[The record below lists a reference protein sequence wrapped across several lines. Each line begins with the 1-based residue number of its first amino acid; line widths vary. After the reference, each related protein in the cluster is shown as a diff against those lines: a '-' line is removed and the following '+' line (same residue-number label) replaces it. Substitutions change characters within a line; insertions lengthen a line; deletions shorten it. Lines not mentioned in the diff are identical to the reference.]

1 MQQTL
6 KSAIEQALKNFS
18 QVSTSDGIK
27 HLFET
32 LGYSTQRELPLD
44 NQTPNEVLEVFAWE
58 NFREDKGLLE
68 EWESVNCLFQVTEDE
83 ITQNGQGTL
92 FKPSFDTDYLKSYI
106 FLGLTLQKPAY
117 SRSDLAKI
125 TREINRQSDIPIMV
139 LFRYG
144 NYVTLSIINRRP
156 NKLDRD
162 KDVLEKITLIKDINI
177 NSPHRAHIEIL
188 ADLAL
193 TSLPDIQN
201 FDQLHTAWQ
210 KVLNTSE
217 LNNKFFQEVSHWYF
231 WATQTVTFP
240 DGGEADESLR
250 NATSVIRL
258 ITRLIFVW
266 FLKEKGLV
274 PDALFDENQLKNFL
288 NSLAAE
294 ESTYYKAILQN
305 LFFATLNTEMN
316 TDEKPDNRKFRGKNQ
331 QKGGRDGHYGIANV
345 YRYQD
350 YFTNADE
357 FLGLCSN
364 IPFLNGGLFECLDRD
379 KDDTSAPSPKG
390 KEKTKIRIDGFSDR
404 EDNVLNVPNILFFGE
419 ATDVDLNKAYGT
431 KNKKYKV
438 QGLINIFNRYKF
450 TIDENTPI
458 EEEIALDPELLGKV
472 FENLLAEYNP
482 ETETTARKQTGSFYT
497 PREIVNYMVD
507 ESLIAYLQN
516 SLPVTQ
522 ASSLLKNQ
530 DDSEIDISNNQDDSE
545 IDISNNQDD
554 CVTIR
559 RRFLPHWQQ
568 NSATYFVTFRLADSL
583 PQIELQLLQQEKE
596 EWQKKHPEPLSETE
610 KAEYHRLFSQRV
622 DKWLDA
628 GMGECY
634 LKDPQLAKIVAD
646 ALTYFDGD
654 RYHLGEWV
662 VMPNHVHVIVTP
674 LGNHKLSEITHSW
687 KSFTANQINKYLNR
701 RGQLWQKESYDQIV
715 RSPQHLE
722 RVQTYIANHAPN
734 VAQASSLSQSNNQD
748 DCVTVAQASSL
759 SQFNNQDDCVTRLT
773 HLLSYTED
781 SHQFND
787 DEVDCLINAID
798 NLKIIDIACGSGAF
812 PMGILQKLV
821 FILGKL
827 DPNNSKWKQQQKEKA
842 IAPVLKDIQVAKQI
856 SYEQAREEAIQKLQ
870 ERLAEI
876 EYEFENNEM
885 DYPRKLFLIENCIF
899 GVDIQPIAVQISK
912 LRFFI
917 SLIVDQRVNNNQ
929 PNRGILPLPNL
940 ETKFVAANSLVSINK
955 LQKGQLEL
963 DLRNEEIK
971 DKEKQLAEVRKR
983 HFKARTPQ
991 TKRKCR
997 DDDKK
1002 LRQEIGELLK
1012 QQGLPDEI
1020 AVNLSEWDLY
1030 NQNLSANFFDPE
1042 WMFGVDYFDICIG
1055 NPPYVRQEKIKELK
1069 PILKQQYSCFTGVA
1083 DLYVYFFEQA
1093 IKLLK
1098 DKGILTYITSNKY
1111 FRSGYG
1117 EKLREFLVKKT
1128 QLKQL
1133 IDFGD
1138 APVFTAIAYPSII
1151 ITVTH
1156 ASSVSQTQK
1165 MDKVTHASSVS
1176 PQQNIDTKIKVL
1188 NWQIGKP
1195 IDNFIEV
1202 LNTDSFYIE
1211 QKSLKPQG
1219 WQLEDNTVLQLL
1231 EKLIKTG
1238 TPLGEY
1244 VNSRFYYGIKTGF
1257 NEAFIVDRETRDR
1270 LINEHPSSEEVL
1282 KPFLRGKDVKRWVVN
1297 FAEQYLIKIE
1307 SSENKKHPWSDKS
1320 QKEAEKI
1327 FSQTYPAIYQ
1337 YLNQYR
1343 EQLIKRYDQGKYFWE
1358 FRSCK
1363 YWNEFEET
1371 KIVYPDIAKYS
1382 EFSWDANNYYLVN
1395 TLYLMPTSNKYILGI
1410 LNSQTTYWYYTQ
1422 ISPSIRGDFYRFIA
1436 QYVSQIPI
1444 PKPTDTQD
1452 ACVTRIVDKILE
1464 IKRQNPKA
1472 DTRELE
1478 RKIDEI
1484 VYKLYGLTEEEIQI
1498 IEESGKR

>member
-1 MQQTL
+1 MIQHTL
-6 KSAIEQALKNFS
+6 KSAITQALQEFH

-32 LGYSTQRELPLD
+32 LGYSTQREVLLD
-44 NQTPNEVLEVFAWE
+44 NQTPDEVLKVFAWE
-58 NFREDKGLLE
+58 NFREDKGLLK

-83 ITQNGQGTL
+83 ITQNGQGKL
-92 FKPSFDTDYLKSYI
+92 FQPSFDTDYLKSYI
-106 FLGLTLQKPAY
+106 FLGLTLQKSAY

-139 LFRYG
+139 LFCYG

-193 TSLPDIQN
+193 PSLPDVQN
-201 FDQLHTAWQ
+201 FDKLHTAWQ

-217 LNNKFFQEVSHWYF
+217 LNNKFFQEVSNWYF

-240 DGGEADESLR
+240 DGGEADESIR

-274 PDALFDENQLKNFL
+274 PDALFDENQLTNLLK
-288 NSLAAE
+288 SLSPK
-294 ESTYYKAILQN
+294 ESSYYQAILQN

-357 FLGLCSN
+357 FLRLCSN

-379 KDDTSAPSPKG
+379 KDSDSAPTPKG

-404 EDNVLNVPNILFFGE
+404 EDNVLNVPNVLFFGE
-419 ATDVDLNKAYGT
+419 ATDVDLNQTYGT

-516 SLPVTQ
+516 SLPV
-522 ASSLLKNQ
+522 
-530 DDSEIDISNNQDDSE
+530 
-545 IDISNNQDD
+545 
-554 CVTIR
+554 
-559 RRFLPHWQQ
+559 
-568 NSATYFVTFRLADSL
+568 
-583 PQIELQLLQQEKE
+583 
-596 EWQKKHPEPLSETE
+596 
-610 KAEYHRLFSQRV
+610 
-622 DKWLDA
+622 
-628 GMGECY
+628 
-634 LKDPQLAKIVAD
+634 
-646 ALTYFDGD
+646 
-654 RYHLGEWV
+654 
-662 VMPNHVHVIVTP
+662 
-674 LGNHKLSEITHSW
+674 
-687 KSFTANQINKYLNR
+687 
-701 RGQLWQKESYDQIV
+701 
-715 RSPQHLE
+715 
-722 RVQTYIANHAPN
+722 
-734 VAQASSLSQSNNQD
+734 AQA
-748 DCVTVAQASSL
+748 
-759 SQFNNQDDCVTRLT
+759 NNQDDCVTRLT
-773 HLLSYTED
+773 HLLSYTDD

-827 DPNNSKWKQQQKEKA
+827 DPNNSKWKQQQKEKT
-842 IAPVLKDIQVAKQI
+842 IAPILKDIQVVKQI

-876 EYEFENNEM
+876 EDEFENNEM

-929 PNRGILPLPNL
+929 ANRGILPLPNL
-940 ETKFVAANSLVSINK
+940 ETKFVAANSLIG
-955 LQKGQLEL
+955 LGTQLSLRSPEVIKKEGEL
-963 DLRNEEIK
+963 
-971 DKEKQLAEVRKR
+971 KQVRQQ
-983 HFKARTPQ
+983 HFQARTPK
-991 TKRKCR
+991 TKKKCR
-997 DDDKK
+997 EKDHI
-1002 LRQEIGELLK
+1002 LRTEISQLLK
-1012 QQGLPDEI
+1012 STGLDTATADTLARWNPY
-1020 AVNLSEWDLY
+1020 DL
-1030 NQNLSANFFDPE
+1030 NTCADFFDPS
-1042 WMFGVDYFDICIG
+1042 WMFGVDAFDICIG

-1098 DKGILTYITSNKY
+1098 ERGILTYITSNKY

-1156 ASSVSQTQK
+1156 ASSVSQTQNIDKVTHASSVSQTQKMDKVTHASSVSQTQK

-1176 PQQNIDTKIKVL
+1176 PKQNIDTKIKVL

-1211 QKSLKPQG
+1211 QKALKPQG
-1219 WQLEDNTVLQLL
+1219 WQLEDNTVLHLL
-1231 EKLIKTG
+1231 EKLRKTG

-1244 VNSRFYYGIKTGF
+1244 VNGRFYRGVLTGF
-1257 NEAFIVDRETRDR
+1257 NEAFIVDRATRDR

-1307 SSENKKHPWSDKS
+1307 SSENKKHPWSDKPE
-1320 QKEAEKI
+1320 KEAEKI

-1358 FRSCK
+1358 LRSCK

-1472 DTRELE
+1472 DTTKLE
-1478 RKIDEI
+1478 REIDEI
-1484 VYKLYGLTEEEIQI
+1484 VYKLYGLTAEEIQI

>member
-1 MQQTL
+1 
-6 KSAIEQALKNFS
+6 
-18 QVSTSDGIK
+18 
-27 HLFET
+27 
-32 LGYSTQRELPLD
+32 
-44 NQTPNEVLEVFAWE
+44 
-58 NFREDKGLLE
+58 
-68 EWESVNCLFQVTEDE
+68 
-83 ITQNGQGTL
+83 
-92 FKPSFDTDYLKSYI
+92 
-106 FLGLTLQKPAY
+106 
-117 SRSDLAKI
+117 
-125 TREINRQSDIPIMV
+125 
-139 LFRYG
+139 
-144 NYVTLSIINRRP
+144 
-156 NKLDRD
+156 
-162 KDVLEKITLIKDINI
+162 I

-188 ADLAL
+188 ADLSL

-266 FLKEKGLV
+266 FLKEKGLI
-274 PDALFDENQLKNFL
+274 PDALFDENQLENFL
-288 NSLAAE
+288 NPLAAE

-331 QKGGRDGHYGIANV
+331 QKSGRDAHYGITNV

-379 KDDTSAPSPKG
+379 KDGDSKPTPKG
-390 KEKTKIRIDGFSDR
+390 KEKTKIRIDGFSER
-404 EDNVLNVPNILFFGE
+404 EDNVLSVPNVLFFGE
-419 ATDVDLNKAYGT
+419 ATDVDLNQTYGT

-472 FENLLAEYNP
+472 FENLLAAYNP

-516 SLPVTQ
+516 ALLSQ
-522 ASSLLKNQ
+522 GSSYVELGSNQ
-530 DDSEIDISNNQDDSE
+530 TNLFGN
-545 IDISNNQDD
+545 
-554 CVTIR
+554 
-559 RRFLPHWQQ
+559 
-568 NSATYFVTFRLADSL
+568 
-583 PQIELQLLQQEKE
+583 
-596 EWQKKHPEPLSETE
+596 
-610 KAEYHRLFSQRV
+610 EY
-622 DKWLDA
+622 K
-628 GMGECY
+628 
-634 LKDPQLAKIVAD
+634 
-646 ALTYFDGD
+646 T
-654 RYHLGEWV
+654 
-662 VMPNHVHVIVTP
+662 
-674 LGNHKLSEITHSW
+674 
-687 KSFTANQINKYLNR
+687 
-701 RGQLWQKESYDQIV
+701 GQLSLQTKLENSRFQGREQELESQL
-715 RSPQHLE
+715 RS
-722 RVQTYIANHAPN
+722 
-734 VAQASSLSQSNNQD
+734 
-748 DCVTVAQASSL
+748 
-759 SQFNNQDDCVTRLT
+759 
-773 HLLSYTED
+773 LLSYSDD

-940 ETKFVAANSLVSINK
+940 ETKFVAANSLIG
-955 LQKGQLEL
+955 LETQLSLRSPEVIKKEEEL
-963 DLRNEEIK
+963 KQVRQQYFQAKTPKTKKKYREKDNILRTEIS
-971 DKEKQLAEVRKR
+971 Q
-983 HFKARTPQ
+983 
-991 TKRKCR
+991 
-997 DDDKK
+997 
-1002 LRQEIGELLK
+1002 LLK
-1012 QQGLPDEI
+1012 STGLDTATADTLARWNPY
-1020 AVNLSEWDLY
+1020 DL
-1030 NQNLSANFFDPE
+1030 NTCSDFFDPN
-1042 WMFGVDYFDICIG
+1042 WMFGVDAFDICIG

-1098 DKGILTYITSNKY
+1098 EKGILTYITSNKY

-1128 QLKQL
+1128 QLRQL

-1165 MDKVTHASSVS
+1165 IDKVTHASSVS
-1176 PQQNIDTKIKVL
+1176 AKQNIDTKIKVL

-1202 LNTDSFYIE
+1202 LNTDSFCIE
-1211 QKSLKPQG
+1211 QKALKPQG

-1231 EKLIKTG
+1231 EKLRKTG

-1244 VNSRFYYGIKTGF
+1244 VNGRFYYGIKTGF

-1297 FAEQYLIKIE
+1297 NPDLWLIFTRRGIDI
-1307 SSENKKHPWSDKS
+1307 NK
-1320 QKEAEKI
+1320 
-1327 FSQTYPAIYQ
+1327 YPAILNHLSQFRERLTPGIPGGRKAGSYQ
-1337 YLNQYR
+1337 WYEIQDNIAYY
-1343 EQLIKRYDQGKYFWE
+1343 K
-1358 FRSCK
+1358 
-1363 YWNEFEET
+1363 EFEEN
-1371 KIVYPDIAKYS
+1371 KIVYPNICKRN
-1382 EFSWDANNYYLVN
+1382 EFTWDQNNYYIN
-1395 TLYLMPTSNKYILGI
+1395 
-1410 LNSQTTYWYYTQ
+1410 Q
-1422 ISPSIRGDFYRFIA
+1422 
-1436 QYVSQIPI
+1436 
-1444 PKPTDTQD
+1444 
-1452 ACVTRIVDKILE
+1452 
-1464 IKRQNPKA
+1464 
-1472 DTRELE
+1472 
-1478 RKIDEI
+1478 
-1484 VYKLYGLTEEEIQI
+1484 
-1498 IEESGKR
+1498 

>member
-1 MQQTL
+1 MMQQTL

-32 LGYSTQRELPLD
+32 LGYSTQREVPLD
-44 NQTPNEVLEVFAWE
+44 NQTPNEVLEAFAWE

-92 FKPSFDTDYLKSYI
+92 FQPSFDTDYLKSYI
-106 FLGLTLQKPAY
+106 FLGLTLQKTDY

-193 TSLPDIQN
+193 TSLPDVQN

-217 LNNKFFQEVSHWYF
+217 LNNKFFQEVSNWYF

-274 PDALFDENQLKNFL
+274 PDALFDEHQLIKL
-288 NSLAAE
+288 LKCLAAE

-331 QKGGRDGHYGIANV
+331 QKGGRDGHYGITNV

-379 KDDTSAPSPKG
+379 KDDASAPSPKG

-522 ASSLLKNQ
+522 ASSLSEKVTQ
-530 DDSEIDISNNQDDSE
+530 DSSLSKKVTQDSSLSEKVTQDS
-545 IDISNNQDD
+545 SLSAQNTQDG
-554 CVTIR
+554 CVTVS

-568 NSATYFVTFRLADSL
+568 NGATYFVTFRLADSL
-583 PQIELQLLQQEKE
+583 PQVKLQLLQEEKE
-596 EWQKKHPEPLSETE
+596 DWQKKHPEPLSEAE

-628 GMGECY
+628 GMGECH
-634 LKDPQLAKIVAD
+634 LKNPQLAKIVAD

-662 VMPNHVHVIVTP
+662 IMPNHVHVIVTP

-715 RSPQHLE
+715 RSAQHLE
-722 RVQTYIANHAPN
+722 RVQIYIANHAPN

-885 DYPRKLFLIENCIF
+885 DYARKLFLIENCIF

-955 LQKGQLEL
+955 PQKLQLEL

-997 DDDKK
+997 EEDKK

-1176 PQQNIDTKIKVL
+1176 PKQNIDTKIKVL

-1211 QKSLKPQG
+1211 QKALKPQG

-1231 EKLIKTG
+1231 EKLKKTG

-1244 VNSRFYYGIKTGF
+1244 VNGRFYRGVLTGF

-1270 LINEHPSSEEVL
+1270 LISEHPSSEEVL

-1297 FAEQYLIKIE
+1297 NPDLWLIFTRRGINI
-1307 SSENKKHPWSDKS
+1307 NK
-1320 QKEAEKI
+1320 
-1327 FSQTYPAIYQ
+1327 YPAILNHLSQFRERLTPGIPGGRKAGSYQ
-1337 YLNQYR
+1337 WYEIQDNIAYY
-1343 EQLIKRYDQGKYFWE
+1343 K
-1358 FRSCK
+1358 
-1363 YWNEFEET
+1363 EFEET
-1371 KIVYPDIAKYS
+1371 KIVYPNICKRNEFTWDNSSYYTNQKAFIIPTNSKY
-1382 EFSWDANNYYLVN
+1382 L
-1395 TLYLMPTSNKYILGI
+1395 LGV
-1410 LNSQTTYWYYTQ
+1410 LNSSVVMWLFTQ
-1422 ISPSIRGDFYRFIA
+1422 LLAKLQNDFYEPSKIFIKEF
-1436 QYVSQIPI
+1436 PI
-1444 PKPTDTQD
+1444 PKLTDTQD
-1452 ACVTRIVDKILE
+1452 ACVTEIVDKILE

-1478 RKIDEI
+1478 REIDEI
-1484 VYKLYGLTEEEIQI
+1484 VYKLYGLEKEEIQI

>member
-1 MQQTL
+1 
-6 KSAIEQALKNFS
+6 
-18 QVSTSDGIK
+18 
-27 HLFET
+27 
-32 LGYSTQRELPLD
+32 
-44 NQTPNEVLEVFAWE
+44 VLEVFAWE

-217 LNNKFFQEVSHWYF
+217 LNNKFFQEVSNWYF

-274 PDALFDENQLKNFL
+274 PDALFDENQLENFL
-288 NSLAAE
+288 NPLEAE

-316 TDEKPDNRKFRGKNQ
+316 TDEKPDNRKFRGKFRGKNQ
-331 QKGGRDGHYGIANV
+331 QKGGRDGHYGITNV

-357 FLGLCSN
+357 FLGLCSD

-379 KDDTSAPSPKG
+379 KDDDSAPSPTG

-404 EDNVLNVPNILFFGE
+404 EDNVLNVPNVLFFGE

-482 ETETTARKQTGSFYT
+482 ETETTARKKTGSFYT

-516 SLPVTQ
+516 ALLSQ
-522 ASSLLKNQ
+522 GSSYVEVGSNQ
-530 DDSEIDISNNQDDSE
+530 TNLFGN
-545 IDISNNQDD
+545 
-554 CVTIR
+554 
-559 RRFLPHWQQ
+559 
-568 NSATYFVTFRLADSL
+568 
-583 PQIELQLLQQEKE
+583 
-596 EWQKKHPEPLSETE
+596 
-610 KAEYHRLFSQRV
+610 EY
-622 DKWLDA
+622 K
-628 GMGECY
+628 
-634 LKDPQLAKIVAD
+634 
-646 ALTYFDGD
+646 T
-654 RYHLGEWV
+654 
-662 VMPNHVHVIVTP
+662 
-674 LGNHKLSEITHSW
+674 
-687 KSFTANQINKYLNR
+687 
-701 RGQLWQKESYDQIV
+701 GQLSLQTKLENSRFQGREQELESQL
-715 RSPQHLE
+715 RG
-722 RVQTYIANHAPN
+722 
-734 VAQASSLSQSNNQD
+734 
-748 DCVTVAQASSL
+748 
-759 SQFNNQDDCVTRLT
+759 
-773 HLLSYTED
+773 LLSYSED

-827 DPNNSKWKQQQKEKA
+827 DPHNIKWKQQQKEKT
-842 IAPVLKDIQVAKQI
+842 IAPILKDIQVVKQI

-940 ETKFVAANSLVSINK
+940 ETKFVAANSLIG
-955 LQKGQLEL
+955 LETQLTLRSPEVIKKEEEL
-963 DLRNEEIK
+963 
-971 DKEKQLAEVRKR
+971 KQVRQQ
-983 HFKARTPQ
+983 HFKARTPK
-991 TKRKCR
+991 TKKKCR
-997 DDDKK
+997 EKDNI
-1002 LRQEIGELLK
+1002 LRQEISQLLK
-1012 QQGLPDEI
+1012 ATGLETATADTLARWNPY
-1020 AVNLSEWDLY
+1020 DL
-1030 NQNLSANFFDPE
+1030 NTCADFFDPS
-1042 WMFGVDYFDICIG
+1042 WMFGVDAFDISIG
-1055 NPPYVRQEKIKELK
+1055 NPPYVRADSGEEHLKLRQRIIDSKRYETLWEKW
-1069 PILKQQYSCFTGVA
+1069 
-1083 DLYVYFFEQA
+1083 DLYIPFIELGHQLLNPNGITTMIVSDAYCHAKYAQKSQKYFLKNSKI
-1093 IKLLK
+1093 IKL
-1098 DKGILTYITSNKY
+1098 D
-1111 FRSGYG
+1111 
-1117 EKLREFLVKKT
+1117 FL
-1128 QLKQL
+1128 
-1133 IDFGD
+1133 
-1138 APVFTAIAYPSII
+1138 S
-1151 ITVTH
+1151 
-1156 ASSVSQTQK
+1156 
-1165 MDKVTHASSVS
+1165 
-1176 PQQNIDTKIKVL
+1176 KIKVFEAGVY
-1188 NWQIGKP
+1188 NIVYFYQKADGRKNKP
-1195 IDNFIEV
+1195 ERRVHDPEFGVIE
-1202 LNTDSFYIE
+1202 LLPTDE
-1211 QKSLKPQG
+1211 QKDLDSRVFFPEDGEGSLYSNATVKISSIYYVTVGMVVNAHEKKAEESFKMDDLLSEIQDKLHPKPFVEG
-1219 WQLEDNTVLQLL
+1219 KHLDIWLPVTNKWLEWGTYRAPTLFRRPTFPEIYEVEEKILVQRSPGSDPKTCYDNQKLYYTESSVGFIPWHSLAGVRNNSIKKTARYGDEKPPRPDLPKREEL
-1231 EKLIKTG
+1231 EKISRRFAIKYV
-1238 TPLGEY
+1238 LGIM
-1244 VNSRFYYGIKTGF
+1244 NS
-1257 NEAFIVDRETRDR
+1257 AVARD
-1270 LINEHPSSEEVL
+1270 
-1282 KPFLRGKDVKRWVVN
+1282 FLRANR
-1297 FAEQYLIKIE
+1297 
-1307 SSENKKHPWSDKS
+1307 
-1320 QKEAEKI
+1320 
-1327 FSQTYPAIYQ
+1327 
-1337 YLNQYR
+1337 
-1343 EQLIKRYDQGKYFWE
+1343 
-1358 FRSCK
+1358 RS
-1363 YWNEFEET
+1363 N
-1371 KIVYPDIAKYS
+1371 IHLYPDDWKQ
-1382 EFSWDANNYYLVN
+1382 L
-1395 TLYLMPTSNKYILGI
+1395 
-1410 LNSQTTYWYYTQ
+1410 
-1422 ISPSIRGDFYRFIA
+1422 
-1436 QYVSQIPI
+1436 PI
-1444 PKPTDTQD
+1444 PD
-1452 ACVTRIVDKILE
+1452 VTLEQQQPIVKLVDKILE
-1464 IKRQNPKA
+1464 IKRQNSKA
-1472 DTRELE
+1472 NTRELE

-1484 VYKLYGLTEEEIQI
+1484 VYKLYGLEKEEIQI

>member
-1 MQQTL
+1 MIQNTL
-6 KSAIEQALKNFS
+6 KSAITQALQKFH
-18 QVSTSDGIK
+18 QVSPADGIK
-27 HLFET
+27 HLLET
-32 LGYSTQRELPLD
+32 LGYSTPREVLLD
-44 NQTPNEVLEVFAWE
+44 NQTPNEVLEVFGWE
-58 NFREDKGLLE
+58 NFQEDKGLLK
-68 EWESVNCLFQVTEDE
+68 EWKSVNCLFQVTEEE
-83 ITQNGQGTL
+83 ITQNGQGKL
-92 FKPSFDTDYLKSYI
+92 FQPSFDTDYLKSYI
-106 FLGLTLQKPAY
+106 FLGLTLQKTAY
-117 SRSDLAKI
+117 SRGDLAKI
-125 TREINRQSDIPIMV
+125 TREINRQSNIPIMV
-139 LFRYG
+139 LFCYG

-193 TSLPDIQN
+193 PSLPDVQN

-217 LNNKFFQEVSHWYF
+217 LNNKFFQEVSNWYF

-240 DGGEADESLR
+240 DGGEADESIR

-274 PDALFDENQLKNFL
+274 PDALFDENQLTNLLK
-288 NSLAAE
+288 SLSAE

-331 QKGGRDGHYGIANV
+331 QKGGRDAHYGITNV

-357 FLGLCSN
+357 FLRLCSN

-379 KDDTSAPSPKG
+379 KDSDFESTQKG

-404 EDNVLNVPNILFFGE
+404 EDNVLNVPNVLFFGE
-419 ATDVDLNKAYGT
+419 ATDVDLNQTYGT

-516 SLPVTQ
+516 AVLSQ
-522 ASSLLKNQ
+522 GSSYIEVGSNQ
-530 DDSEIDISNNQDDSE
+530 TNLFGN
-545 IDISNNQDD
+545 
-554 CVTIR
+554 
-559 RRFLPHWQQ
+559 
-568 NSATYFVTFRLADSL
+568 
-583 PQIELQLLQQEKE
+583 
-596 EWQKKHPEPLSETE
+596 
-610 KAEYHRLFSQRV
+610 EY
-622 DKWLDA
+622 K
-628 GMGECY
+628 
-634 LKDPQLAKIVAD
+634 
-646 ALTYFDGD
+646 T
-654 RYHLGEWV
+654 
-662 VMPNHVHVIVTP
+662 
-674 LGNHKLSEITHSW
+674 
-687 KSFTANQINKYLNR
+687 
-701 RGQLWQKESYDQIV
+701 GQLSLQTKLENSRFQGREQELESQL
-715 RSPQHLE
+715 RS
-722 RVQTYIANHAPN
+722 
-734 VAQASSLSQSNNQD
+734 
-748 DCVTVAQASSL
+748 
-759 SQFNNQDDCVTRLT
+759 
-773 HLLSYTED
+773 LLSYSDD

-827 DPNNSKWKQQQKEKA
+827 DPNNSKWKQQQKEKT
-842 IAPVLKDIQVAKQI
+842 IAPILKDIQVVKQI

-876 EYEFENNEM
+876 ENEFENNEI

-955 LQKGQLEL
+955 PQKLQLEL

-997 DDDKK
+997 EEDKK

-1042 WMFGVDYFDICIG
+1042 WMFGVDAFDICIG

-1151 ITVTH
+1151 ITVK
-1156 ASSVSQTQK
+1156 Q
-1165 MDKVTHASSVS
+1165 DFSVS
-1176 PQQNIDTKIKVL
+1176 PKQNIDTKIKVL

-1195 IDNFIEV
+1195 IDNFIKV
-1202 LNTDSFYIE
+1202 LNTNSFHIE
-1211 QKSLKPQG
+1211 QKALKPQG

-1231 EKLIKTG
+1231 EKLRKTG

-1244 VNSRFYYGIKTGF
+1244 VNGRFYYGIKTGF
-1257 NEAFIVDRETRDR
+1257 NEAFIVDRETRER
-1270 LINEHPSSEEVL
+1270 LISEHLSSEEVL
-1282 KPFLRGKDVKRWVVN
+1282 KPVLRGKDVKKWVVN

-1307 SSENKKHPWSDKS
+1307 SSENKK
-1320 QKEAEKI
+1320 
-1327 FSQTYPAIYQ
+1327 
-1337 YLNQYR
+1337 
-1343 EQLIKRYDQGKYFWE
+1343 
-1358 FRSCK
+1358 
-1363 YWNEFEET
+1363 
-1371 KIVYPDIAKYS
+1371 
-1382 EFSWDANNYYLVN
+1382 
-1395 TLYLMPTSNKYILGI
+1395 
-1410 LNSQTTYWYYTQ
+1410 
-1422 ISPSIRGDFYRFIA
+1422 
-1436 QYVSQIPI
+1436 
-1444 PKPTDTQD
+1444 
-1452 ACVTRIVDKILE
+1452 
-1464 IKRQNPKA
+1464 
-1472 DTRELE
+1472 
-1478 RKIDEI
+1478 
-1484 VYKLYGLTEEEIQI
+1484 
-1498 IEESGKR
+1498 

>member
-32 LGYSTQRELPLD
+32 LGYSTQREVPLD
-44 NQTPNEVLEVFAWE
+44 NQTPNEVLEAFAWE

-117 SRSDLAKI
+117 SRSQLATI

-193 TSLPDIQN
+193 TSLPDVQN

-217 LNNKFFQEVSHWYF
+217 LNNKFFQEVSNWYF

-274 PDALFDENQLKNFL
+274 PDALFDEHQLIKL
-288 NSLAAE
+288 LKCLAAE

-331 QKGGRDGHYGIANV
+331 QKGGRDGHYGITNV

-357 FLGLCSN
+357 FLGLCSD

-379 KDDTSAPSPKG
+379 KDDDSAPSPTG

-404 EDNVLNVPNILFFGE
+404 EDNVLNVPNVLFFGE

-482 ETETTARKQTGSFYT
+482 ETETTARKKTGSFYT

-516 SLPVTQ
+516 ALLSQ
-522 ASSLLKNQ
+522 GSSYVEVGSNQ
-530 DDSEIDISNNQDDSE
+530 TNLFGN
-545 IDISNNQDD
+545 
-554 CVTIR
+554 
-559 RRFLPHWQQ
+559 
-568 NSATYFVTFRLADSL
+568 
-583 PQIELQLLQQEKE
+583 
-596 EWQKKHPEPLSETE
+596 
-610 KAEYHRLFSQRV
+610 EY
-622 DKWLDA
+622 K
-628 GMGECY
+628 
-634 LKDPQLAKIVAD
+634 
-646 ALTYFDGD
+646 T
-654 RYHLGEWV
+654 
-662 VMPNHVHVIVTP
+662 
-674 LGNHKLSEITHSW
+674 
-687 KSFTANQINKYLNR
+687 
-701 RGQLWQKESYDQIV
+701 GQLSLQTKLENSRFQGREQELESQL
-715 RSPQHLE
+715 RG
-722 RVQTYIANHAPN
+722 
-734 VAQASSLSQSNNQD
+734 
-748 DCVTVAQASSL
+748 
-759 SQFNNQDDCVTRLT
+759 
-773 HLLSYTED
+773 LLSYSDD

-876 EYEFENNEM
+876 EDEFENNEM
-885 DYPRKLFLIENCIF
+885 DYARKLFLIENSIF

-940 ETKFVAANSLVSINK
+940 ETKFVAANSLIG
-955 LQKGQLEL
+955 LETQLSLRSPEVIKKEEEL
-963 DLRNEEIK
+963 
-971 DKEKQLAEVRKR
+971 KQVRQQ
-983 HFKARTPQ
+983 HFKARTPK
-991 TKRKCR
+991 TKKKCR
-997 DDDKK
+997 EKDNI
-1002 LRQEIGELLK
+1002 LRQEISHLLK
-1012 QQGLPDEI
+1012 SVGLETATADTLARWNPY
-1020 AVNLSEWDLY
+1020 DL
-1030 NQNLSANFFDPE
+1030 NTCADFFDHS
-1042 WMFGVDYFDICIG
+1042 WMFGVDAFDISIG
-1055 NPPYVRQEKIKELK
+1055 NPPYVRADSGEEHLKLRQRIIDSKRYETLWEKW
-1069 PILKQQYSCFTGVA
+1069 
-1083 DLYVYFFEQA
+1083 DLYIPFIELGHQLLNPNGITTMIVSDAYCHAKYAQKSQKYFLKNSKI
-1093 IKLLK
+1093 IKL
-1098 DKGILTYITSNKY
+1098 D
-1111 FRSGYG
+1111 
-1117 EKLREFLVKKT
+1117 FL
-1128 QLKQL
+1128 
-1133 IDFGD
+1133 
-1138 APVFTAIAYPSII
+1138 S
-1151 ITVTH
+1151 
-1156 ASSVSQTQK
+1156 
-1165 MDKVTHASSVS
+1165 
-1176 PQQNIDTKIKVL
+1176 KIKVFEAGVYNIVYFYQKADGRKNKPERRVHDPEFGVIEL
-1188 NWQIGKP
+1188 LPTDEQKNLDYRVFFPEDIINNKDYKYKTIELLYLFYASYGLRPNSDEKKFQGEFTTEDLISDIKDEVHSKPFVEGKHLGIWLP
-1195 IDNFIEV
+1195 V
-1202 LNTDSFYIE
+1202 LNFWIE
-1211 QKSLKPQG
+1211 WG
-1219 WQLEDNTVLQLL
+1219 TVRA
-1231 EKLIKTG
+1231 
-1238 TPLGEY
+1238 P
-1244 VNSRFYYGIKTGF
+1244 SRFSRPTF
-1257 NEAFIVDRETRDR
+1257 
-1270 LINEHPSSEEVL
+1270 
-1282 KPFLRGKDVKRWVVN
+1282 
-1297 FAEQYLIKIE
+1297 
-1307 SSENKKHPWSDKS
+1307 S
-1320 QKEAEKI
+1320 QLYKVPEKI
-1327 FSQTYPAIYQ
+1327 
-1337 YLNQYR
+1337 
-1343 EQLIKRYDQGKYFWE
+1343 
-1358 FRSCK
+1358 
-1363 YWNEFEET
+1363 
-1371 KIVYPDIAKYS
+1371 
-1382 EFSWDANNYYLVN
+1382 
-1395 TLYLMPTSNKYILGI
+1395 
-1410 LNSQTTYWYYTQ
+1410 
-1422 ISPSIRGDFYRFIA
+1422 IA
-1436 QYVSQIPI
+1436 QRSPI
-1444 PKPTDTQD
+1444 G
-1452 ACVTRIVDKILE
+1452 DKL
-1464 IKRQNPKA
+1464 R
-1472 DTRELE
+1472 L
-1478 RKIDEI
+1478 
-1484 VYKLYGLTEEEIQI
+1484 
-1498 IEESGKR
+1498 

>member
-1 MQQTL
+1 MMQQTL

-18 QVSTSDGIK
+18 QVSTSNGIK

-32 LGYSTQRELPLD
+32 LGYSTQREVPLD
-44 NQTPNEVLEVFAWE
+44 NQTPNEVLEAFAWE

-92 FKPSFDTDYLKSYI
+92 FQPSFDTDYLKSYI
-106 FLGLTLQKPAY
+106 FLGLTLQKTNY

-139 LFRYG
+139 LFYYG
-144 NYVTLSIINRRP
+144 NRKVPFSKGDLGGSDYVTLSIINRRP

-193 TSLPDIQN
+193 PSLPDVQN

-217 LNNKFFQEVSHWYF
+217 LNNKFFQEVSNWYF

-240 DGGEADESLR
+240 DRGEADESLR

-274 PDALFDENQLKNFL
+274 PDALFDENQLTNLLK
-288 NSLAAE
+288 SLSAE

-357 FLGLCSN
+357 FLRLCSN

-379 KDDTSAPSPKG
+379 KDDASAPSPKG
-390 KEKTKIRIDGFSDR
+390 KEKTKIRIDGFSER
-404 EDNVLNVPNILFFGE
+404 EDNVLNVPNVLFFGE
-419 ATDVDLNKAYGT
+419 ATDVDLNQTYGT

-472 FENLLAEYNP
+472 FENLLAAYNP

-522 ASSLLKNQ
+522 ASSLSNQ
-530 DDSEIDISNNQDDSE
+530 NTQDG
-545 IDISNNQDD
+545 
-554 CVTIR
+554 CVTMS

-568 NSATYFVTFRLADSL
+568 NGATYFVTFRLADSL
-583 PQIELQLLQQEKE
+583 PQVKLQLLQEEKE
-596 EWQKKHPEPLSETE
+596 DWQKKHPEPLSEAE

-628 GMGECY
+628 GMGECH
-634 LKDPQLAKIVAD
+634 LKNPQLAKIVAD
-646 ALTYFDGD
+646 ALAYFDGD

-662 VMPNHVHVIVTP
+662 IMPNHVHVIVTP

-715 RSPQHLE
+715 RSAQDLE
-722 RVQTYIANHAPN
+722 RVQIYIANHPPN
-734 VAQASSLSQSNNQD
+734 VAQASSLSDQNTQDGCVTVTQASSLSQSNNQD
-748 DCVTVAQASSL
+748 DCVT
-759 SQFNNQDDCVTRLT
+759 RLT
-773 HLLSYTED
+773 HLLSYSDD

-787 DEVDCLINAID
+787 NEVDCLINAID

-827 DPNNSKWKQQQKEKA
+827 DPNNSKWKQQQKEKT
-842 IAPVLKDIQVAKQI
+842 IAPVLKDIQIAKQI

-940 ETKFVAANSLVSINK
+940 ETKFVAANSLIGLETQLSLRSPEVI
-955 LQKGQLEL
+955 QKEEEL
-963 DLRNEEIK
+963 
-971 DKEKQLAEVRKR
+971 KQVRQQ
-983 HFKARTPQ
+983 HFKARTPK
-991 TKRKCR
+991 TKKKCR
-997 DDDKK
+997 EKDNI
-1002 LRQEIGELLK
+1002 LRTEISQLLK
-1012 QQGLPDEI
+1012 SVGLETATADTLARWNPY
-1020 AVNLSEWDLY
+1020 DL
-1030 NQNLSANFFDPE
+1030 NTCSDFLDPS
-1042 WMFGVDYFDICIG
+1042 WMFGVDAFDICIG
-1055 NPPYVRQEKIKELK
+1055 NPPYKIIGRDNLEQQKFFQERFSFTKYKINTYILFIEQGLSILRRYNSQLAFIIPKSLMFNTYFEDTRKILLSKYAISKVIELEDEVFINAVVGDNIILLVTKSQNPLLNILHFYKTKNIQLINYDTTKKYFTQQKILLESPHAKFYRSDNINITVPNYLLGNICDISNGLNPGNVKHILLSNEKETENHEKMVLGRDVNRYYLDWSGTWVNYDPSLK
-1069 PILKQQYSCFTGVA
+1069 DILTTNDIKSKKGMTAQTRVDFA
-1083 DLYVYFFEQA
+1083 LRKPEIYVPF
-1093 IKLLK
+1093 KLLIRK
-1098 DKGILTYITSNKY
+1098 TSDSLISTYD
-1111 FRSGYG
+1111 
-1117 EKLREFLVKKT
+1117 E
-1128 QLKQL
+1128 
-1133 IDFGD
+1133 
-1138 APVFTAIAYPSII
+1138 
-1151 ITVTH
+1151 
-1156 ASSVSQTQK
+1156 
-1165 MDKVTHASSVS
+1165 
-1176 PQQNIDTKIKVL
+1176 
-1188 NWQIGKP
+1188 
-1195 IDNFIEV
+1195 
-1202 LNTDSFYIE
+1202 
-1211 QKSLKPQG
+1211 
-1219 WQLEDNTVLQLL
+1219 
-1231 EKLIKTG
+1231 
-1238 TPLGEY
+1238 
-1244 VNSRFYYGIKTGF
+1244 TGF
-1257 NEAFIVDRETRDR
+1257 YFDSLAYGVQIKN
-1270 LINEHPSSEEVL
+1270 
-1282 KPFLRGKDVKRWVVN
+1282 N
-1297 FAEQYLIKIE
+1297 FQ
-1307 SSENKKHPWSDKS
+1307 
-1320 QKEAEKI
+1320 
-1327 FSQTYPAIYQ
+1327 FS
-1337 YLNQYR
+1337 L
-1343 EQLIKRYDQGKYFWE
+1343 L
-1358 FRSCK
+1358 
-1363 YWNEFEET
+1363 
-1371 KIVYPDIAKYS
+1371 
-1382 EFSWDANNYYLVN
+1382 
-1395 TLYLMPTSNKYILGI
+1395 YILGL
-1410 LNSQTTYWYYTQ
+1410 LNSKTLNYLHQKMSDNKGK
-1422 ISPSIRGDFYRFIA
+1422 IFA
-1436 QYVSQIPI
+1436 KVLKNNLVKLPI
-1444 PKPTDTQD
+1444 PDISLEQQQPIVKL
-1452 ACVTRIVDKILE
+1452 VDKILE
-1464 IKRQNPKA
+1464 IKRQNPRA
-1472 DTRELE
+1472 DTTKLE
-1478 RKIDEI
+1478 REIDEI

-1498 IEESGKR
+1498 IEESVKR

>member
-1 MQQTL
+1 
-6 KSAIEQALKNFS
+6 
-18 QVSTSDGIK
+18 
-27 HLFET
+27 
-32 LGYSTQRELPLD
+32 
-44 NQTPNEVLEVFAWE
+44 
-58 NFREDKGLLE
+58 
-68 EWESVNCLFQVTEDE
+68 
-83 ITQNGQGTL
+83 
-92 FKPSFDTDYLKSYI
+92 
-106 FLGLTLQKPAY
+106 
-117 SRSDLAKI
+117 
-125 TREINRQSDIPIMV
+125 
-139 LFRYG
+139 
-144 NYVTLSIINRRP
+144 
-156 NKLDRD
+156 
-162 KDVLEKITLIKDINI
+162 
-177 NSPHRAHIEIL
+177 
-188 ADLAL
+188 
-193 TSLPDIQN
+193 
-201 FDQLHTAWQ
+201 
-210 KVLNTSE
+210 
-217 LNNKFFQEVSHWYF
+217 
-231 WATQTVTFP
+231 
-240 DGGEADESLR
+240 
-250 NATSVIRL
+250 
-258 ITRLIFVW
+258 
-266 FLKEKGLV
+266 
-274 PDALFDENQLKNFL
+274 
-288 NSLAAE
+288 
-294 ESTYYKAILQN
+294 
-305 LFFATLNTEMN
+305 
-316 TDEKPDNRKFRGKNQ
+316 
-331 QKGGRDGHYGIANV
+331 
-345 YRYQD
+345 
-350 YFTNADE
+350 
-357 FLGLCSN
+357 
-364 IPFLNGGLFECLDRD
+364 
-379 KDDTSAPSPKG
+379 
-390 KEKTKIRIDGFSDR
+390 
-404 EDNVLNVPNILFFGE
+404 
-419 ATDVDLNKAYGT
+419 
-431 KNKKYKV
+431 
-438 QGLINIFNRYKF
+438 
-450 TIDENTPI
+450 
-458 EEEIALDPELLGKV
+458 
-472 FENLLAEYNP
+472 
-482 ETETTARKQTGSFYT
+482 
-497 PREIVNYMVD
+497 
-507 ESLIAYLQN
+507 
-516 SLPVTQ
+516 
-522 ASSLLKNQ
+522 
-530 DDSEIDISNNQDDSE
+530 
-545 IDISNNQDD
+545 
-554 CVTIR
+554 
-559 RRFLPHWQQ
+559 
-568 NSATYFVTFRLADSL
+568 
-583 PQIELQLLQQEKE
+583 
-596 EWQKKHPEPLSETE
+596 
-610 KAEYHRLFSQRV
+610 
-622 DKWLDA
+622 
-628 GMGECY
+628 MGECY

-662 VMPNHVHVIVTP
+662 VMPNHVHVVVTP

-722 RVQTYIANHAPN
+722 RVQTYIANHAPK
-734 VAQASSLSQSNNQD
+734 VDNQD

-827 DPNNSKWKQQQKEKA
+827 DPHNIKWKQQQKEKA
-842 IAPVLKDIQVAKQI
+842 IAPVLKDIQVAKRI

-876 EYEFENNEM
+876 EDEFENNEM

-940 ETKFVAANSLVSINK
+940 ETKFVAANSLIGINK

-997 DDDKK
+997 EEDKK

-1098 DKGILTYITSNKY
+1098 EKGILTYITSNKY

-1156 ASSVSQTQK
+1156 ASSVSPK
-1165 MDKVTHASSVS
+1165 
-1176 PQQNIDTKIKVL
+1176 QNIDTKIKVL

-1202 LNTDSFYIE
+1202 LNTDSFYIK

-1244 VNSRFYYGIKTGF
+1244 VNGRFYRGVLTGF
-1257 NEAFIVDRETRDR
+1257 NEGFIVDRETRDR
-1270 LINEHPSSEEVL
+1270 LISEHPSSEEVL

-1297 FAEQYLIKIE
+1297 NPDLWLIFTRRGIDI
-1307 SSENKKHPWSDKS
+1307 N
-1320 QKEAEKI
+1320 Q
-1327 FSQTYPAIYQ
+1327 YPAI
-1337 YLNQYR
+1337 LNHLSQYR
-1343 EQLIKRYDQGKYFWE
+1343 ERLTPGIPGGRKAGSYKWYEIQDNIAYYK
-1358 FRSCK
+1358 
-1363 YWNEFEET
+1363 EFEET
-1371 KIVYPDIAKYS
+1371 KIVWGNLATQPQFTFVKP
-1382 EFSWDANNYYLVN
+1382 NYYINAPASLIVSDS
-1395 TLYLMPTSNKYILGI
+1395 LYLLGV
-1410 LNSQTTYWYYTQ
+1410 LNSPITQ
-1422 ISPSIRGDFYRFIA
+1422 YLVSQSAATRQGGFLEYKPMYISPLS
-1436 QYVSQIPI
+1436 I

>member
-1 MQQTL
+1 MMQQTL

-32 LGYSTQRELPLD
+32 LGYSTQREVPLD

-106 FLGLTLQKPAY
+106 FLGLTLQRPAY

-288 NSLAAE
+288 NPLESE

-350 YFTNADE
+350 YFTNVDE
-357 FLGLCSN
+357 FLGLCSH

-379 KDDTSAPSPKG
+379 KDDASAPSPKG

-530 DDSEIDISNNQDDSE
+530 DDSEIDISNNQDD
-545 IDISNNQDD
+545 

-568 NSATYFVTFRLADSL
+568 NGATYFVTFRLADSL
-583 PQIELQLLQQEKE
+583 PQIKLQLLQQEKE
-596 EWQKKHPEPLSETE
+596 EWQKKHPQPLSETE

-646 ALTYFDGD
+646 ALAYFDGD

-687 KSFTANQINKYLNR
+687 KSFTANKINKYLNR

-722 RVQTYIANHAPN
+722 RVQTYIANHAPK
-734 VAQASSLSQSNNQD
+734 VD
-748 DCVTVAQASSL
+748 
-759 SQFNNQDDCVTRLT
+759 NQDDCVTRLT
-773 HLLSYTED
+773 HLLSYSDD

-812 PMGILQKLV
+812 PMVILRKLV

-827 DPNNSKWKQQQKEKA
+827 DPHNIKWKQQQKEKA
-842 IAPVLKDIQVAKQI
+842 IAPVLNDIQVAKQI

-940 ETKFVAANSLVSINK
+940 ETKFVAANSLIGLETQLSLRSPEVI
-955 LQKGQLEL
+955 QKEEEL
-963 DLRNEEIK
+963 
-971 DKEKQLAEVRKR
+971 KQVRQQ
-983 HFKARTPQ
+983 HFQARTPK
-991 TKRKCR
+991 TKKKCR
-997 DDDKK
+997 EKDNI
-1002 LRQEIGELLK
+1002 LRQEISHLLK
-1012 QQGLPDEI
+1012 ATGLETATADTLARWNPY
-1020 AVNLSEWDLY
+1020 DL
-1030 NQNLSANFFDPE
+1030 NTCSDFFDPN
-1042 WMFGVDYFDICIG
+1042 WMFGVDAFDICIG
-1055 NPPYVRQEKIKELK
+1055 NPPYVRADSGEEHLKLRQKIIDSKRYETLWEKWDLYIPFIELGYQLLNPNGITTMIVSDAYCHAKYAQKSQNYFLKNSKIIKLDFLSKIKVFEAGVYNIVYFYQKADGGKNKPERRVHDPEFGVIELLPTDEQKNLDSRVFFPEDKKTNSTFDSCITIELSNICYLSVGMVVNSNEKLAKGAFTLGDLISETRDEIHLKLFVEGKHIQKWIAQNYKWIEWGTDRAPKLFRRPTFPELYNVNEKIFIMRITGKG
-1069 PILKQQYSCFTGVA
+1069 IYACFDENQTLCNQTVIVCLPWDKLSGVRN
-1083 DLYVYFFEQA
+1083 QA
-1093 IKLLK
+1093 IKKVARYGDEKPKREDLPNR
-1098 DKGILTYITSNKY
+1098 SN
-1111 FRSGYG
+1111 
-1117 EKLREFLVKKT
+1117 
-1128 QLKQL
+1128 
-1133 IDFGD
+1133 
-1138 APVFTAIAYPSII
+1138 
-1151 ITVTH
+1151 
-1156 ASSVSQTQK
+1156 
-1165 MDKVTHASSVS
+1165 
-1176 PQQNIDTKIKVL
+1176 
-1188 NWQIGKP
+1188 
-1195 IDNFIEV
+1195 
-1202 LNTDSFYIE
+1202 
-1211 QKSLKPQG
+1211 
-1219 WQLEDNTVLQLL
+1219 L
-1231 EKLIKTG
+1231 EKISIK
-1238 TPLGEY
+1238 
-1244 VNSRFYYGIKTGF
+1244 
-1257 NEAFIVDRETRDR
+1257 
-1270 LINEHPSSEEVL
+1270 
-1282 KPFLRGKDVKRWVVN
+1282 FL
-1297 FAEQYLIKIE
+1297 
-1307 SSENKKHPWSDKS
+1307 S
-1320 QKEAEKI
+1320 
-1327 FSQTYPAIYQ
+1327 
-1337 YLNQYR
+1337 
-1343 EQLIKRYDQGKYFWE
+1343 
-1358 FRSCK
+1358 
-1363 YWNEFEET
+1363 
-1371 KIVYPDIAKYS
+1371 
-1382 EFSWDANNYYLVN
+1382 
-1395 TLYLMPTSNKYILGI
+1395 KYILAI
-1410 LNSQTTYWYYTQ
+1410 MNSKVAYEFLQTNRRSNTDLYPDDWKKL
-1422 ISPSIRGDFYRFIA
+1422 
-1436 QYVSQIPI
+1436 PI
-1444 PKPTDTQD
+1444 PD
-1452 ACVTRIVDKILE
+1452 VTLEQQQPIVKLVDQILE
-1464 IKRQNPKA
+1464 IKRQKPKA

-1484 VYKLYGLTEEEIQI
+1484 VYKLYDLTEEEIQI

>member
-1 MQQTL
+1 MMQQTL
-6 KSAIEQALKNFS
+6 KSAIEQALKNFG

-32 LGYSTQRELPLD
+32 LGYSTQREVPLD
-44 NQTPNEVLEVFAWE
+44 NQTPDEVLEAFAWE
-58 NFREDKGLLE
+58 NFRADKGLLE

-83 ITQNGQGTL
+83 ITQNGQGRL
-92 FKPSFDTDYLKSYI
+92 FQPSFDTDYLKSYI
-106 FLGLTLQKPAY
+106 FLGLTLQKTNY

-144 NYVTLSIINRRP
+144 NRKVPFSKGDLGGSDYVTLSIINRRP

-193 TSLPDIQN
+193 TSLPDVQN

-217 LNNKFFQEVSHWYF
+217 LNNKFFQEVSNWYF

-274 PDALFDENQLKNFL
+274 PDALFDENQLTKL
-288 NSLAAE
+288 LKCLAAE

-331 QKGGRDGHYGIANV
+331 QKGRRDRHYGITNV

-379 KDDTSAPSPKG
+379 KDDASAPSPKG
-390 KEKTKIRIDGFSDR
+390 KEKTKIRIDGFSER

-438 QGLINIFNRYKF
+438 QGLINIFNCYKF

-522 ASSLLKNQ
+522 ASSLSAQNTQ
-530 DDSEIDISNNQDDSE
+530 DG
-545 IDISNNQDD
+545 
-554 CVTIR
+554 CVTVS
-559 RRFLPHWQQ
+559 RRFLPHWEQ
-568 NSATYFVTFRLADSL
+568 NGATYFVTFRLADSL
-583 PQIELQLLQQEKE
+583 PQVKLQLLQEEKE
-596 EWQKKHPEPLSETE
+596 DWQKKHPEPLSEAE

-628 GMGECY
+628 GMGECH
-634 LKDPQLAKIVAD
+634 LKNPQLAKIVAD

-662 VMPNHVHVIVTP
+662 IMPNHVHVIVTP
-674 LGNHKLSEITHSW
+674 LGNHTLSQITHSW

-715 RSPQHLE
+715 RSAQHLE
-722 RVQTYIANHAPN
+722 RVQIYIANHAPN
-734 VAQASSLSQSNNQD
+734 VAQASN
-748 DCVTVAQASSL
+748 L

-773 HLLSYTED
+773 HLLSYTDD
-781 SHQFND
+781 SHQFNG

-827 DPNNSKWKQQQKEKA
+827 DPNNIKWKQQQKEKA

-876 EYEFENNEM
+876 EDEFENNEM

-955 LQKGQLEL
+955 PQKLQLEL

-997 DDDKK
+997 EQDKK

-1098 DKGILTYITSNKY
+1098 EKGILTYITSNKY

-1156 ASSVSQTQK
+1156 ASSVSPK
-1165 MDKVTHASSVS
+1165 
-1176 PQQNIDTKIKVL
+1176 QNIDTKIKVL

-1195 IDNFIEV
+1195 INNFIEV
-1202 LNTDSFYIE
+1202 LNTDSFHIE
-1211 QKSLKPQG
+1211 QKALKPQG

-1231 EKLIKTG
+1231 EKLKKTG
-1238 TPLGEY
+1238 IPLGEY
-1244 VNSRFYYGIKTGF
+1244 VNGRFYYGIKTGF

-1270 LINEHPSSEEVL
+1270 LISEHPSSEEVL

-1307 SSENKKHPWSDKS
+1307 SSENKKHPWSDKPE
-1320 QKEAEKI
+1320 QEAEKI

-1410 LNSQTTYWYYTQ
+1410 LNSQTTYWYYIQ

-1472 DTRELE
+1472 DTTKLE
-1478 RKIDEI
+1478 REIDEI

-1498 IEESGKR
+1498 IEESRKR